1 MLDRMSNPGRPPTS
15 HDVAR
20 RAGVSQPTVSRALR
34 DDPSVSA
41 ETRRLVRAAADELG
55 YILSARGRSLST
67 RTTGQIGIV
76 VSDLGNPF
84 YLQVL
89 DTAHRALAQAGR
101 RMLVLTPDGDDE
113 ALLAR
118 LLDGSLDGAIL
129 TTTVLA
135 SGVPAALARRGF
147 PFALLNRTIDDAPGD
162 TCVVD
167 NVAGAGLA
175 AQALLRLGHR
185 DIAALLGPQT
195 TSTGRDRE
203 AGFRAVLDAAGVALA
218 ADRVRRGPFDFAH
231 GHAGLRAVL
240 ASRPTAVFCANDVI
254 ALGAFNALRATGL
267 HVPRDITLIGF
278 DDIAMASWEVFEL
291 TTVRQDIDRMV
302 QTAADLLLARIATP
316 GRAPEHVVLE
326 PVLVE
331 RATHGPP
338 AAQANATG
346 SASVP

>member
-1 MLDRMSNPGRPPTS
+1 MSPRPPTS

-20 RAGVSQPTVSRALR
+20 LAGVSQPTVSRALR

-41 ETRRLVRAAADELG
+41 ETRRMVREAADQLG

-89 DTAHRALAQAGR
+89 DTVHAALSRVDR
-101 RMLVLTPDGDDE
+101 RMLVLTHDGDDQ
-113 ALLAR
+113 ALLGR

-135 SGVPAALARRGF
+135 SAVPAALARRSL
-147 PFALLNRTIDDAPGD
+147 PFALLNRTTDDAPGD

-167 NVAGAGLA
+167 NVAGARLA
-175 AQALLRLGHR
+175 GEALVGLGHTR
-185 DIAALLGPQT
+185 IGALFGPRT

-203 AGFRAVLDAAGVALA
+203 AGLRAVLDEAGVALPIEL
-218 ADRVRRGPFDFAH
+218 VRSGPFDFAS
-231 GHAGLRAVL
+231 GVAGVRELLPA
-240 ASRPTAVFCANDVI
+240 RPTAIFCANDVV
-254 ALGAFNALRATGL
+254 ALGAFNALRAAGVR
-267 HVPRDITLIGF
+267 VPDDLTLIGF
-278 DDIAMASWEVFEL
+278 DDIAMAAWEVFQL
-291 TTVRQDIDRMV
+291 TTVRQDIERMV
-302 QTAADLLLARIATP
+302 QTAADLVLRRVA
-316 GRAPEHVVLE
+316 GRSGPPEHVVLE
-326 PVLVE
+326 PTLVE

-338 AAQANATG
+338 PSDNAPRTR
-346 SASVP
+346 A